1 MYTVKSMESSS
12 PSGKTERKLD
22 SVRELGTRIDFG
34 KTAADYARHRAGFP
48 EQFFDRLSAIG
59 VIRPGLT
66 ALDLGTGTGTI
77 ARGLA
82 RRGLHVIGLDKSEAL
97 MEAAKQ
103 LDAEAR
109 VGIRYVKAAAE
120 RTGLADATFD
130 LVTAGQCWHWFERD
144 KAAAESLRVLK
155 PGGRLVIAHFDWIAL
170 PGNMVEATENLIR
183 AFNSEWNLWGGTGI
197 YPQWLRDMGCAGFRQ
212 IESFTFDLDVPY
224 SHEAWRGRIRA
235 SAGVGASM
243 APEKVARF
251 DRELAELLRDR
262 FPEPMTALHRVFAAL
277 ATAPQ
282 KS

>member
-1 MYTVKSMESSS
+1 MESSS
-12 PSGKTERKLD
+12 TTAKAARKLD

-82 RRGLHVIGLDKSEAL
+82 RRGLHVTGLDKSEAL
-97 MEAAKQ
+97 MDAAKQ
-103 LDAEAR
+103 LDAEAH
-109 VGIRYVKAAAE
+109 VGVRYVKAAAE
-120 RTGLADATFD
+120 NTGLAAGAFD
-130 LVTAGQCWHWFERD
+130 VVTAGQCWHWFERE
-144 KAAAESLRVLK
+144 KAAAEARRVLK

-170 PGNMVEATENLIR
+170 AGNMVDATENLIR

-197 YPQWLRDMGCAGFRQ
+197 YPQWLRDMAIAGFRQ

-243 APEKVARF
+243 PPEKVERF
-251 DRELAELLRDR
+251 DAELAKILRER
-262 FPEPMTALHRVFAAL
+262 FPEPMTALHRVFAAI
-277 ATAPQ
+277 ATAPAQ
-282 KS
+282 N

>member
-1 MYTVKSMESSS
+1 MESSS
-12 PSGKTERKLD
+12 TTAKAARKLD

-82 RRGLHVIGLDKSEAL
+82 RRGLHVTGLDKSEAL
-97 MEAAKQ
+97 MDAAKQ
-103 LDAEAR
+103 LDAEAH
-109 VGIRYVKAAAE
+109 VGVRYVKAAAE
-120 RTGLADATFD
+120 NTGLAAGAFD
-130 LVTAGQCWHWFERD
+130 LVTAGQCWHWFERE
-144 KAAAESLRVLK
+144 KAAAEARRVLK

-170 PGNMVEATENLIR
+170 PGNMVDATENLIR

-197 YPQWLRDMGCAGFRQ
+197 YPQWLRDMAIAGFRQ

-243 APEKVARF
+243 PPEKVERF
-251 DRELAELLRDR
+251 DAELAKILRER
-262 FPEPMTALHRVFAAL
+262 FPEPMTALHRVFAAI
-277 ATAPQ
+277 ATAPAQ
-282 KS
+282 N